1 MFIDYNNIK
10 NFIIEQLIYNNRSV
24 INNLIKFDLYDVVLE
39 NIKKINNEIYV
50 FDNKIDYVSGN
61 KEDVLKQ
68 FIINDNNY
76 KILINSLLDFNCK
89 QLSNKNI
96 ALLIKPYLTS
106 VKKEDGKIEINLKN
120 EVYYQDTLLGM
131 YESFRFIKN
140 DNIDDFILLRKSINN
155 SYNINSDDLFIQNMN
170 IYNYRYKKAIN
181 DSILKNVNV
190 IKKKR

>member
-106 VKKEDGKIEINLKN
+106 VKKEDGKIEINMKN

-155 SYNINSDDLFIQNMN
+155 SYNINSDDLSIQNMN

>member
-24 INNLIKFDLYDVVLE
+24 INNLIKFNLYDVVLE
-39 NIKKINNEIYV
+39 NIKKINNEIYM
-50 FDNKIDYVSGN
+50 FDNKIDYISGN

-76 KILINSLLDFNCK
+76 KILINFLLDFNCK

-106 VKKEDGKIEINLKN
+106 VKKEDGKIEINMKN

-131 YESFRFIKN
+131 YESFRFIKD
-140 DNIDDFILLRKSINN
+140 DNIDDFILLRKSINKA
-155 SYNINSDDLFIQNMN
+155 YNINSDDLLIQNMN
-170 IYNYRYKKAIN
+170 TYNYRYKKAIN

>member
-76 KILINSLLDFNCK
+76 KILINFLLDFNCK

-106 VKKEDGKIEINLKN
+106 VKKEDGKIEINMKN
-120 EVYYQDTLLGM
+120 EVYYQDALLGM
-131 YESFRFIKN
+131 YESFRFIKD

-155 SYNINSDDLFIQNMN
+155 SYNINSDDLLIQNMN

>member
-24 INNLIKFDLYDVVLE
+24 INNLIKFNLYDVVLE

-106 VKKEDGKIEINLKN
+106 VKKEDGKIEINMKN

-140 DNIDDFILLRKSINN
+140 DNIDDFILLRKSINKA
-155 SYNINSDDLFIQNMN
+155 YNINSDDLLIQNMN

>member
-140 DNIDDFILLRKSINN
+140 DNIDDFILLRKSINKA
-155 SYNINSDDLFIQNMN
+155 YNINSDDLFIQNMN

>member
-24 INNLIKFDLYDVVLE
+24 INNLIKFNLYDVVLE

-50 FDNKIDYVSGN
+50 FDNKIDYISGN
-61 KEDVLKQ
+61 KEDILKQ

-76 KILINSLLDFNCK
+76 KILINFLLDFNCK

-106 VKKEDGKIEINLKN
+106 VKKEDGKIEINMKN

-131 YESFRFIKN
+131 YESFRFMKD
-140 DNIDDFILLRKSINN
+140 DNIDDFILLRKSINKA
-155 SYNINSDDLFIQNMN
+155 YNINSDDLLIQNMN

>member
-106 VKKEDGKIEINLKN
+106 VKKENGKIEINMKN

-140 DNIDDFILLRKSINN
+140 DNIDDFILLRKSINKA
-155 SYNINSDDLFIQNMN
+155 YNINSDDLLIQNMN

>member
-106 VKKEDGKIEINLKN
+106 VKKENGKIEINMKN
-120 EVYYQDTLLGM
+120 EVYYKYTLLGM

>member
-50 FDNKIDYVSGN
+50 FDNKIDYISGN
-61 KEDVLKQ
+61 KEDILKQ

-76 KILINSLLDFNCK
+76 KILINFLLDFNCK

-106 VKKEDGKIEINLKN
+106 VKKEDGKIEINMKN
-120 EVYYQDTLLGM
+120 EVYYQDALLGM
-131 YESFRFIKN
+131 YESFRFIKD

-155 SYNINSDDLFIQNMN
+155 SYNINSDDLLIQNMN

>member
-106 VKKEDGKIEINLKN
+106 VKKEDGKIEINMKN
-120 EVYYQDTLLGM
+120 EVYYQDALLGM
-131 YESFRFIKN
+131 YESFRFMKD

-155 SYNINSDDLFIQNMN
+155 AYNINSDDLLIQNMN

>member
-24 INNLIKFDLYDVVLE
+24 INNLIKFNLYDVVLE

-50 FDNKIDYVSGN
+50 FDNKIDYISGN
-61 KEDVLKQ
+61 KEDILKQ

-76 KILINSLLDFNCK
+76 KILINFLLDFNCK

-106 VKKEDGKIEINLKN
+106 VKKEDGKIEINMKN
-120 EVYYQDTLLGM
+120 EVYYQDALLGM
-131 YESFRFIKN
+131 YESFRFIKD

-155 SYNINSDDLFIQNMN
+155 SYNINSDDLLIQNMN

>member
-140 DNIDDFILLRKSINN
+140 DNIDDFILLRKSINKA
-155 SYNINSDDLFIQNMN
+155 YNINSDDLFIQNMN

-190 IKKKR
+190 INKKR

>member
-106 VKKEDGKIEINLKN
+106 VKKENGKIEINMKN

>member
-24 INNLIKFDLYDVVLE
+24 INNLIKFNLYDVVLE

-50 FDNKIDYVSGN
+50 FDNKIDYISGN
-61 KEDVLKQ
+61 KEDILKQ

-76 KILINSLLDFNCK
+76 KILINFLLDFNCK

-106 VKKEDGKIEINLKN
+106 VKKEDGKIEINMKN
-120 EVYYQDTLLGM
+120 EVYYQDALLGM
-131 YESFRFIKN
+131 YESFRFMKD
-140 DNIDDFILLRKSINN
+140 DNIDDFILLRKSINKA
-155 SYNINSDDLFIQNMN
+155 YNINSDDLLIQNMN

>member
-24 INNLIKFDLYDVVLE
+24 INNLIKFNLYDVVLE

-50 FDNKIDYVSGN
+50 FDNKIDYISGN
-61 KEDVLKQ
+61 KEDILKQ

-76 KILINSLLDFNCK
+76 KLLINFLLDFNCK

-106 VKKEDGKIEINLKN
+106 VKKEDGKIEINMKN
-120 EVYYQDTLLGM
+120 EVYYQDALLGM
-131 YESFRFIKN
+131 YESFRFMKD
-140 DNIDDFILLRKSINN
+140 DNIDDFILLRKSINKA
-155 SYNINSDDLFIQNMN
+155 YNINSDDLLIQNMN

>member
-106 VKKEDGKIEINLKN
+106 VKKENGKIEINMKN

-140 DNIDDFILLRKSINN
+140 DNIDDFILLRKSINKA
-155 SYNINSDDLFIQNMN
+155 YNINSDDLFIQNMN

>member
-106 VKKEDGKIEINLKN
+106 VKKEDGKIEINMKN

>member
-76 KILINSLLDFNCK
+76 KLLINSLLDFNCK

-106 VKKEDGKIEINLKN
+106 VKKEDGKIEINMKN

-155 SYNINSDDLFIQNMN
+155 SYNINSDDLSIQNMN

>member
-24 INNLIKFDLYDVVLE
+24 INNLIKFNLYDVVLE

-50 FDNKIDYVSGN
+50 FDNKIDYISGN
-61 KEDVLKQ
+61 KEDILKQ

-76 KILINSLLDFNCK
+76 KILINFLLDFNCK

-106 VKKEDGKIEINLKN
+106 VKKEDGKIEINMKN

-140 DNIDDFILLRKSINN
+140 DNIDDFILLRKSINKA
-155 SYNINSDDLFIQNMN
+155 YNINSDDLLIQNMN

>member
-106 VKKEDGKIEINLKN
+106 VKKEDGKIEINMKN

-140 DNIDDFILLRKSINN
+140 DNIDDFILLRKSINKA
-155 SYNINSDDLFIQNMN
+155 YNINSDDLFIQNMN